1 MDSLI
6 ENCTQGKNVFIG
18 TSSIVKNSTI
28 GSETKIWHYCNIY
41 GTPEQQIVVGENT
54 QIGSYAEIKPGVN
67 IGNNC
72 RIQSSVFIP
81 EGVIIG
87 DFVFVG
93 PKVVFTND
101 KYPSAVKTINKTW
114 HLEATKVEEH
124 ATIGAHAVIGPG
136 ITVGKYAVI
145 GMGSVVTKDVPAYAV
160 VSGNPAKILGDLR
173 DKKYAEK
180 YSELLS
186 NETSNEAK
194 KQCAVSGNSLSMI
207 IPLVDLSRI
216 HKKRENEIHAA
227 IKNTIETSAFIQ
239 GEEVPLFENAF
250 ATYCEKKYGIGVA
263 SGTDALKLAILAYGI
278 RESEIIVPVHT
289 FVATVLAIKHTGNY
303 PVFVD
308 IDETGNIA
316 VSQIEKKI
324 TAKTKAIIPVHLYGQ
339 PANMGEI
346 MRLAKNHNLI
356 VIEDCCQA
364 HGAEWNGKKVP
375 IGETGCFSFY
385 PSKNLGCF
393 GDGGFIATDNEVL
406 YKKLLSLREYGA
418 TQKYYYEE
426 EEGFNSR
433 LDTIQAAVLR
443 IKLESLEEENEL
455 RRKAAE
461 CYMQKLFPLCEGAQ
475 KKISI
480 PKSDASVKYGKH
492 VYHLFTILAK
502 ERNTLQEFLK
512 KQGIATGIHYPLPLH
527 LQKMFSSLGYK
538 EGDFPIT
545 ERFSK
550 EVLSLP
556 LFPYMT
562 PEEIDHVSTAIK
574 DFYQME

>member
-1 MDSLI
+1 M
-6 ENCTQGKNVFIG
+6 ENCVQGKNVFIG
-18 TSSIVKNSTI
+18 KSSLVKNSTL
-28 GSETKIWHYCNIY
+28 GNETKIWHYCNIY
-41 GTPEQQIVVGENT
+41 GTPEQPVTIRENT
-54 QIGSYAEIKPGVN
+54 QIGSYTEIKQGVN

-81 EGVIIG
+81 EGVFIE

-114 HLEATKVEEH
+114 RLEATRVEEH

-180 YSELLS
+180 YSELVS
-186 NETSNEAK
+186 NETCNETE
-194 KQCAVSGNSLSMI
+194 KQCAVRGNRPSMI

-216 HKKRENEIHAA
+216 HRKKEKEIHAA

-239 GEEVPLFENAF
+239 GTEVALFENEF
-250 ATYCEKKYGIGVA
+250 AKYCGKKWGVGVA

-278 RESEIIVPVHT
+278 KESEIITPVHT

-303 PVFVD
+303 PVLVD

-339 PANMGEI
+339 PANMDEI
-346 MRLAKNHNLI
+346 LRIAKNHNLI

-393 GDGGFIATDNEVL
+393 GDGGFIATDNEEL

-443 IKLESLEEENEL
+443 IKLECLEEENEL

-461 CYMQKLFPLCEGAQ
+461 CYMQKLLPLCEGGQ
-475 KKISI
+475 QKISI
-480 PKSDASVKYGKH
+480 PKSDASAKYGKH

-502 ERNTLQEFLK
+502 ERNTLQAFLK

-527 LQKMFSSLGYK
+527 LQKMFFSLGHK